1 MDLLH
6 GLPSKKGSD
15 SQERVRGTGGG
26 DAGGGGREVLVR
38 RDKQGEHL
46 PTQPLVAAVGRDR
59 GVTDNMSL
67 PRFRI

>member
-15 SQERVRGTGGG
+15 SQVRVRGTGRGG
-26 DAGGGGREVLVR
+26 TLEGGTEVLVR

>member
-15 SQERVRGTGGG
+15 SQVRVRGTGGG
-26 DAGGGGREVLVR
+26 TLEGGREVLVR